1 MGGIPNKQMACHFRV
16 GVYRDTACEF
26 VKGSQK
32 GKTKKGKKLMKTD
45 LFQMVKENVSP
56 LQAAHFYG
64 LRVNRNGM
72 ACCPFHNDRHPSMKL
87 DAKNGGGF
95 HCFGCQ
101 EGGDVITLV
110 ARLFGSSNYDAAKKI
125 ANDFGLSVPRENSFE
140 SEETEAQ
147 RLQRERLTHGIRK
160 RELCKNL
167 LAHLSDLRKV
177 KYQTESEAM
186 KAMEENEAYSW
197 VIGRLDQVE
206 DYYDYLLDAPEAEL
220 KENIGEIERRLSESV
235 REFDEIR
242 GRSERA
248 S

>member
-1 MGGIPNKQMACHFRV
+1 
-16 GVYRDTACEF
+16 
-26 VKGSQK
+26 
-32 GKTKKGKKLMKTD
+32 
-45 LFQMVKENVSP
+45 
-56 LQAAHFYG
+56 
-64 LRVNRNGM
+64 M

-87 DAKNGGGF
+87 DAENGGGF
-95 HCFGCQ
+95 HCFSCQ

-110 ARLFGSSNYDAAKKI
+110 AKMFGSGNYNAAKRI
-125 ANDFGLSVPRENSFE
+125 AGDFGLLVPNENSYE
-140 SEETEAQ
+140 TEETEAQ
-147 RLQRERLTHGIRK
+147 RLQSERLAHGIRK

-167 LAHLSDLRKV
+167 LQHLSNMRMI

-186 KAMEENEAYSW
+186 KALEENETYSW
-197 VIGRLDQVE
+197 VIRRLDQVE

-235 REFDEIR
+235 REFNEIH